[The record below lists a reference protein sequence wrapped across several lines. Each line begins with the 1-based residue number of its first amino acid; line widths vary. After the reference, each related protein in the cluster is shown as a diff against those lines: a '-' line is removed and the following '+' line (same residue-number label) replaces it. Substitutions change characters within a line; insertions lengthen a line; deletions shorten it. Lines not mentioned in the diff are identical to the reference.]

1 MYIIYHAEQSLQW
14 SYFNLWLTIWG
25 RLKIHGDKKYNDR
38 AFWLFLDLYTKELSQ
53 VKNKNENQRRKTI
66 IEAF

>member
-1 MYIIYHAEQSLQW
+1 MR
-14 SYFNLWLTIWG
+14 

-38 AFWLFLDLYTKELSQ
+38 ALWLFLDLYIKELSQ

-66 IEAF
+66 IEAC